1 MIDKPSI
8 LSRTMYGTRIYTH
21 EIRKRWPDE
30 IAMSIKGD
38 DCGTVRN
45 PLSEDGARTLHVWIE
60 KTDPEQRLSDRIARH
75 HDDAGILPDGDC
87 FSFAEKV
94 YGLTGQ
100 ELLDHINSELNLHL
114 EPTWNPYGCHLT
126 QKVSEA
132 HDDGPR
138 MSFFRRPIT
147 NVNPEK
153 DILLRELYNYIIGD
167 EARERTAKLRSITDP
182 KRARLFKSSQFDYVT
197 PAGQFSV
204 RKDDGLV
211 KHSGF
216 LTLDF
221 DHVPRVEALFAQLLR
236 DEYIETALAFR
247 SPSGD
252 GIKWIV
258 PIDIENFTHLENF
271 LGISGYIHKT
281 YGILVDQSGK
291 DVSRPCFVP
300 HDPQA
305 YLSPKFY

>member
-1 MIDKPSI
+1 MIDRPSI
-8 LSRTMYGTRIYTH
+8 LARTMYGTRIYTH
-21 EIRKRWPDE
+21 AIRERWPDE
-30 IAMSIKGD
+30 IAMTIKGD

-45 PLSEDGARTLHVWIE
+45 PLSKDGARTLRVWIE
-60 KTDPEQRLSDRIARH
+60 RTDPDKRLSDRIARH

-87 FSFAEKV
+87 FDFAERI
-94 YGLTGQ
+94 YGLTDQ
-100 ELLDHINSELNLHL
+100 KLLEHINNELHLHL

-126 QKVSEA
+126 QKISEA
-132 HDDGPR
+132 HAEGPR
-138 MSFFRRPIT
+138 MSFFKCPIT

-153 DILLRELYNYIIGD
+153 DILLSELYAYIIGD
-167 EARERTAKLRSITDP
+167 EARERTAKLRTITDP
-182 KRARLFKSSQFDYVT
+182 KRARLFKSSQFDYAT
-197 PAGQFSV
+197 PSGQFTV
-204 RKDDGLV
+204 RKDDGLIQ
-211 KHSGF
+211 HSGL

-221 DHVPRVEALFAQLLR
+221 DHVPDVEALFAKLLR

-258 PIDIENFTHLENF
+258 PIDIKHFTHLENF

-281 YGILVDQSGK
+281 YGTLVDQSGK
-291 DVSRPCFVP
+291 DVSRPCFIP
-300 HDPQA
+300 HDPRA